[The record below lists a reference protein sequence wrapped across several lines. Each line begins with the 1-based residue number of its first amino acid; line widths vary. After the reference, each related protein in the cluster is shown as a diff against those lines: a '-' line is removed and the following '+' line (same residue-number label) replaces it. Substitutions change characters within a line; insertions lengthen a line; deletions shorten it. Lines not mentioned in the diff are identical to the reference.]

1 MTAEPV
7 RFDTKIAVLLRD
19 DLAPWQELNVT
30 SFLISGVVGA
40 APEAIGDP
48 YEDADGTR
56 YLALLRQPVLVYAGD
71 AALLTAVHARAL
83 ARDLVPAVYISEM
96 FSTGHDAAN
105 RAAVR
110 AVSRDALDLV
120 GLAVRGPRTAIPTR
134 SSSPRGTART
144 ASRFAAS
151 CPVANICEM

>member
-1 MTAEPV
+1 MTTEPV

-30 SFLISGVVGA
+30 SFLVSGVVA
-40 APEAIGDP
+40 SDPAMIGEP

-56 YLALLRQPVLVYAGD
+56 YLAMIRQPVVVLAGD
-71 AALLTAVHARAL
+71 AALLTAAHARTL
-83 ARDLVPAVYISEM
+83 SRGLVPAVYISQM

-110 AVSRDALDLV
+110 AVGRDDLDLV
-120 GLAVRGPRTAIPTR
+120 GIAVRGPRNAVDR
-134 SSSPRGTART
+134 VFKG
-144 ASRFAAS
+144 AALH
-151 CPVANICEM
+151 P

>member
-1 MTAEPV
+1 MTDETV

-30 SFLISGVVGA
+30 AFLISGLVGA
-40 APEAIGDP
+40 APEAIGEP

-56 YLALLRQPVLVYAGD
+56 YLALLRQPVLVYSGD

-83 ARDLVPAVYISEM
+83 GRELVPAVYIAEM
-96 FSTGHDAAN
+96 FATGHDAAN

-110 AVSRDALDLV
+110 AVRRDDLDLV
-120 GLAVRGPRTAIPTR
+120 GIAVRGPRNAVDR
-134 SSSPRGTART
+134 AFKG
-144 ASRFAAS
+144 AALH
-151 CPVANICEM
+151 P